1 MPGFLRQSTASQ
13 TRLIG
18 PFVDSTDFAT
28 PETGLTIANTDIKLS
43 KNGAA
48 EVNKNAGGGTH
59 ISLGRYAVT
68 FDATDSNTVGQ
79 LHLAVSVAGALIVW
93 DVFTVLEEV
102 VYDGL
107 YAAGAAGFGG
117 GVAQSGDAYGIV
129 ANVTS
134 GMVSVYE
141 IVNNLVGADSTLSD
155 VTKRDIADK
164 LLARNQA
171 GGSDGGRTVA
181 QAFAR
186 MRNRQTIVGGV
197 MRIYANDNTTVLYQA
212 AVTTDANGFIT
223 ELAPT
228 T

>member
-79 LHLAVSVAGALIVW
+79 LHLAVSVAGALI
-93 DVFTVLEEV
+93 
-102 VYDGL
+102 GL